1 MLGAGSCRATGGEQ
15 CAFSAFDW
23 ILALP
28 YFALKFILKG
38 RVTGPSPKLNVF

>member
-1 MLGAGSCRATGGEQ
+1 MLGAGSCSASGGEQ
-15 CAFSAFDW
+15 CEISVFDW

-28 YFALKFILKG
+28 YFALKFILKE